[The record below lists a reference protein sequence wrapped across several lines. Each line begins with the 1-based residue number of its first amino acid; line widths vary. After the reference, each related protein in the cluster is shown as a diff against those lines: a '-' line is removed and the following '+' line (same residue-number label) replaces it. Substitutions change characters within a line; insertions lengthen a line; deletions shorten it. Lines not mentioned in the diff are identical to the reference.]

1 MGPGQTQSM
10 TNPDEDLRDA
20 YIALG
25 SAISELRSIPMRN
38 YSHDEEAFRLT
49 GAQRSIA
56 EAEGLLGRAGIE
68 IELTEPH
75 RLGGARGLGRPVVW
89 GWIASLSDARA
100 TVAERLVALGQP
112 VPDDLP
118 EGSPVERLATTGAG
132 RAIGTAVFV
141 AAVLGLIVAAVV
153 MSL

>member
-1 MGPGQTQSM
+1 M
-10 TNPDEDLRDA
+10 
-20 YIALG
+20 
-25 SAISELRSIPMRN
+25 
-38 YSHDEEAFRLT
+38 
-49 GAQRSIA
+49 
-56 EAEGLLGRAGIE
+56 
-68 IELTEPH
+68 
-75 RLGGARGLGRPVVW
+75 VW